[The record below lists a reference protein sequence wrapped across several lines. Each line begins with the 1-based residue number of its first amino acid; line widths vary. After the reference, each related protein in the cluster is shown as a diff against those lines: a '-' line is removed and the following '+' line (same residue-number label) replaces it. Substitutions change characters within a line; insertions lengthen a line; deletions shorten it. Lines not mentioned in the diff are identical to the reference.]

1 MGSRHGRAIFSVLLL
16 QVCVFLGGGEVN
28 RESCWRGQLVLLL
41 EEGIHTG
48 RRQGRGG
55 ILCRRWFWSAG
66 LSHCA
71 FDCRGPLATCQHL
84 YSVPLTHP
92 PFPLSS
98 PSPSLHQDL
107 AVVVLLML
115 IPLLAPSPD
124 GSSTSSAAIA
134 AALGT
139 AAVKAVVCIF
149 AIIAGGRLFIQP
161 LYKKMSQVRV

>member
-1 MGSRHGRAIFSVLLL
+1 MTGKGIISRL
-16 QVCVFLGGGEVN
+16 
-28 RESCWRGQLVLLL
+28 
-41 EEGIHTG
+41 
-48 RRQGRGG
+48 
-55 ILCRRWFWSAG
+55 WFRSAG
-66 LSHCA
+66 LSPC
-71 FDCRGPLATCQHL
+71 FELSRPQPATRQHL
-84 YSVPLTHP
+84 YSVPLTCRSPAP
-92 PFPLSS
+92 PP
-98 PSPSLHQDL
+98 LHQDL

-161 LYKKMSQVRV
+161 LYKKMSQVRLSVCVCVRGWDEEG